1 MMHDLGSEKIM
12 HDPDKTL
19 SDILKPI
26 TFVEEEEDCLA
37 MLTLFLKKRRHIAI
51 VHDEYGGVSGLV
63 TLEDLLETVL
73 GAEIVDE
80 TDKDI
85 DMQKVALRLNKN
97 LKP

>member
-1 MMHDLGSEKIM
+1 MIHDLGSEKNM
-12 HDPDKTL
+12 HEPDKTL
-19 SDILKPI
+19 ADILKPI
-26 TFVEEEEDCLA
+26 TFVGEEEDCLA

-51 VHDEYGGVSGLV
+51 VNDAFGGVAGLV

-85 DMQKVALRLNKN
+85 DMQKVALKRNK
-97 LKP
+97 KSEI